1 MKGLFLDRD
10 GVINVDNNYVHK
22 VSDFIFNDYI
32 FDLCRAAI
40 HKHYKIIVITN
51 QAGIGRG
58 LYSESDFL
66 DLTRWM
72 IDVFISQEVA
82 IERVYF
88 CPFHKEHGI
97 GQYKRDS
104 FDRKPN
110 PGMLL
115 RAKKKFNLDMNE
127 SILIGDKISDIKAG
141 NNALVKT
148 NILFNKK
155 KKNYKKNNLNKFIEI
170 NSLTDALKYL

>member
-110 PGMLL
+110 PGMIIKAL
-115 RAKKKFNLDMNE
+115 NE
-127 SILIGDKISDIKAG
+127 FGISANDSVLIGDSLSDIQAGQKAGIKTNLLISEDDNFEDNSHVRISDLK
-141 NNALVKT
+141 NA
-148 NILFNKK
+148 I
-155 KKNYKKNNLNKFIEI
+155 NYL
-170 NSLTDALKYL
+170 

>member
-22 VSDFIFNDYI
+22 ISDFIFTDYI
-32 FDLCRAAI
+32 FDLCRAA
-40 HKHYKIIVITN
+40 KQKDYKIIVITN

-58 LYSESDFL
+58 LYSESDFV

-72 IDVFISQEVA
+72 IDIFISQEIV
-82 IERVYF
+82 IEKVYF

-97 GQYKRDS
+97 GHYRQDS

-110 PGMLL
+110 PGMIIKALNEFGIS
-115 RAKKKFNLDMNE
+115 ANE
-127 SILIGDKISDIKAG
+127 SVLVGDNLSDVKAGQAAGVKTNLLLSKDDNSEDPSYVKISDLK
-141 NNALVKT
+141 NA
-148 NILFNKK
+148 IH
-155 KKNYKKNNLNKFIEI
+155 
-170 NSLTDALKYL
+170 YL

>member
-110 PGMLL
+110 PGMIIKAL
-115 RAKKKFNLDMNE
+115 NE
-127 SILIGDKISDIKAG
+127 FGISANDSVLIGDSLSDIQAGQKAGIKTNLLISGDDNFEDNSHVRISDLK
-141 NNALVKT
+141 NA
-148 NILFNKK
+148 I
-155 KKNYKKNNLNKFIEI
+155 NYL
-170 NSLTDALKYL
+170 